1 MKKFEELDK
10 RNINEIEEE
19 TLKSWEDE
27 NLLNETIE
35 NRKNDENFVFYDGP
49 ATANG
54 MPGVHHM
61 LAKVVKDT
69 FCKYKTMKG
78 YKVIRKVGWDTH
90 GLPVEVQVEKE
101 LGISLKD
108 LRTKIRNCKLLNP
121 QTNSKKE
128 ENTEKEV
135 HCL

>member
-10 RNINEIEEE
+10 RSIKEVEEDQLKKWEEE
-19 TLKSWEDE
+19 YLLK
-27 NLLNETIE
+27 ETIY
-35 NRKNDENFVFYDGP
+35 NRNNFDHFVFYDGP

-61 LAKVVKDT
+61 LAKIIKDT

-101 LGISLKD
+101 LDLMVKVTLKNMV
-108 LRTKIRNCKLLNP
+108 LKI
-121 QTNSKKE
+121 Q
-128 ENTEKEV
+128 
-135 HCL
+135 